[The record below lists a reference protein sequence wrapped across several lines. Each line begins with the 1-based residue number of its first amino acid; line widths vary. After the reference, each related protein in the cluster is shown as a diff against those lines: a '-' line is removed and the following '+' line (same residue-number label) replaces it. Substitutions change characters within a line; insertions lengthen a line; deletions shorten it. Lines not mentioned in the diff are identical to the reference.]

1 MQQTVQEVQAVAQ
14 AITQFVA
21 LGIDL
26 IAMVIIAYSAVR
38 AFALLWPMLWHRQR
52 LYNVRAIRFSLGQS
66 LVLALEF
73 LIGADILRT
82 SIAPSWNIIGQL
94 AAIVLLRT
102 LLDYLLSREILHL
115 DDTPMTEE

>member
-1 MQQTVQEVQAVAQ
+1 MHEIDHEVQAAAQ

-26 IAMVIIAYSAVR
+26 IAMVVIAYSAVR
-38 AFALLWPMLWHRQR
+38 AFILLWPTLRHGQSIRNIR
-52 LYNVRAIRFSLGQS
+52 SIRFSLGQS

-73 LIGADILRT
+73 SIGADILRT
-82 SIAPSWNIIGQL
+82 SIAPTWNIIGQL

-102 LLDYLLSREILHL
+102 LLDYLLSHEILNIDGAKKL
-115 DDTPMTEE
+115 E